1 MVEVGNC
8 IASKPLGFLGGG
20 SGMLRFLGCP
30 LIVSLVLLLSRNKW
44 DSLVADRSSGLP
56 VGGAK
61 YNPD

>member
-20 SGMLRFLGCP
+20 NGMLQFPGCP
-30 LIVSLVLLLSRNKW
+30 LVVSLALEISPKEGY
-44 DSLVADRSSGLP
+44 SLVAARSSGLP

-61 YNPD
+61 YRPD

>member
-1 MVEVGNC
+1 MVEVESC

-20 SGMLRFLGCP
+20 NGMLRFLGYP
-30 LIVSLVLLLSRNKW
+30 LDISVVILPSRKKG
-44 DSLVADRSSGLP
+44 DSLVAARSSGLP